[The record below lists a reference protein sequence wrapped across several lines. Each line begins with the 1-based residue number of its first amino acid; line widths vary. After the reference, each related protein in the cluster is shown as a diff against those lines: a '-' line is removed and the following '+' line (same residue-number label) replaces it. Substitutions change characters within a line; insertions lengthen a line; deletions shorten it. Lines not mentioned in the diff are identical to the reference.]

1 VIRSSNTLTGTR
13 FCQIIVLLLSI
24 CTAAAAT
31 SLSGTFKNPDGSFVN
46 GKIIFLLS
54 QPARLND
61 QSAQIVPMVKIFAVT
76 NGALEGGAFVYGND
90 VLVPGGTYYL
100 VRLVDSNNNLLFEQK
115 WSISGVSLN
124 LGTLTPTT
132 TGVVYPDPLIKN
144 LATSQAVQ
152 GPVSFSAPI
161 TAFSLT
167 LNGNLNPGAA
177 DLYDLGNSSAPW
189 QELHAQRW
197 NSLFAVGSSGGTA
210 LPPTGIPGA
219 AVLSSGGSIGAGTY
233 YFKVTYF
240 NKNGETTASPARTV
254 TVASGTT
261 NRIHVAPNDAL
272 WGSGCYGYLVYAS
285 TDNVNFY
292 AQTPSGVSADFQ
304 LSAPGG
310 KTGHYVALGS
320 YGARFN
326 SLTLSGVAPPST
338 NTATIDPLQVALNNT
353 MRQSD
358 YGASQGT
365 LIVPVAFSGGAIS
378 AHTLTTPLVVPRY
391 AHIKGVSHYG
401 VGKTDAGAS
410 RIYGAWADSKL
421 GVVMTFGGF
430 HSIENVTIFG
440 PGHGVIYLAGVG
452 LQAEAEIA
460 KNAAF
465 RTSDTSNTYA
475 ALKIVGVHYNV
486 HHENVYL
493 RGGKAAVQGQN
504 LAGGGNWTFKDVRWD
519 LGGSSAIQNISSL
532 TDPDNGVNDGG
543 FSNATGPVTLR
554 DILIEQG
561 TGILL
566 DCMNMG
572 VRLSKVEMADTTAQA
587 GTDSFIKTGCD
598 ANCTGQNALSWEI
611 EDSSLPASGNVR
623 VGTNISTGGVPNFTV
638 IRSSLGAGSS
648 TGTFVG
654 LDLNNINTPI
664 WLFAANIDPNPNATG
679 TNVAKIIN
687 TASTAQIFSFVTPML
702 PNQSISLYGW
712 NEFPDRVVITPAG
725 SNGSNRSAR
734 QSWFNSGGPI
744 ELRGV
749 NDTQQ
754 NAIFDTNGNLTLRQ
768 NLTINPNGVSASRIA
783 LGQTPAAGGSIS
795 VVNQGSVYMRNVAN
809 TADVRLIAGDAS
821 DRAIV
826 GDANGVCLSTSS
838 NCAPI
843 KGNLSAAAT
852 LDFPSTS
859 ASACSDLT
867 LAVTGATAGDP
878 VFLGAP
884 NVSIPIG
891 GSFFAWV
898 SATNTVTVRFCADGT
913 ARDPASGS
921 FRVTIVK
928 F

>member
-1 VIRSSNTLTGTR
+1 MIRSSNKSTAWQ
-13 FCQIIVLLLSI
+13 FCLLLVLLLSI
-24 CTAAAAT
+24 CSAAAAT
-31 SLSGTFKNPDGSFVN
+31 NLSGTFKSPDGSFVN

-54 QPARLND
+54 QPARLDD
-61 QSAQIVPMVKIFAVT
+61 QSAQVVPMVKIFSVT
-76 NGALEGGAFVYGND
+76 SGVLETGAFVYGND

-100 VRLVDSNNNLLFEQK
+100 VRLVDTNNNLLFEQK
-115 WSISGVSLN
+115 WSISGVNLD

-132 TGVVYPDPLIKN
+132 TGVVFPDPLIKN
-144 LATSQAVQ
+144 LVTGQAVQ

-189 QELHAQRW
+189 LELHAQRW

-326 SLTLSGVAPPST
+326 SLTFSGAAPPST

-358 YGASQGT
+358 YAASQGA
-365 LIVPVAFSGGAIS
+365 LIVPVQFSGGAIS
-378 AHTLTTPLVVPRY
+378 THTLTTPLIVPRY

-410 RIYGAWADSKL
+410 RIYGDWTDSKL
-421 GVVMTFGGF
+421 GVVMSFCGF

-440 PGHGVIYLAGVG
+440 PGHGVMYLAGVG
-452 LQAEAEIA
+452 CQAEAEIA
-460 KNAAF
+460 RNAAF

-504 LAGGGNWTFKDVRWD
+504 LGGGGMWSFEKTRWD
-519 LGGSSAIQNISSL
+519 LGGSSAIQNISSVS
-532 TDPDNGVNDGG
+532 DPDNGVNDGA
-543 FSNATGPVTLR
+543 FSNATGPITLR
-554 DILIEQG
+554 DMLIEQG
-561 TGILL
+561 SGILL

-572 VRLSKVEMADTTAQA
+572 VRLNKVEMADTVAQA

-623 VGTNISTGGVPNFTV
+623 VGMNIPNAGIPSVTV

-648 TGTFVG
+648 TGTNVG

-687 TASTAQIFSFVTPML
+687 AASTAQIFSFVTPML

-725 SNGSNRSAR
+725 SNGSTRTSR
-734 QSWFNSGGPI
+734 QSWFNNNGPI
-744 ELRGV
+744 ELRGA

-754 NAIFDTNGNLTLRQ
+754 NAIFDQNGNLTLRQ

-783 LGQTPAAGGSIS
+783 IGQNTASGGSIS
-795 VVNQGSVYMRNVAN
+795 LVNQGSIYARNIAN
-809 TADVRLIAGDAS
+809 NGDVRLGTIDSS
-821 DRAIV
+821 DRAII

-843 KGNLSAAAT
+843 KGNMSATAT

-867 LAVTGATAGDP
+867 LAVTGASAGDP
-878 VFLGAP
+878 VLLGAP
-884 NVSIPIG
+884 SASVPAG
-891 GSFFAWV
+891 GSFFAWA
-898 SATNTVTVRFCADGT
+898 SAANTVTVRFCADGT

-921 FRVTIVK
+921 FRATILK

>member
-1 VIRSSNTLTGTR
+1 
-13 FCQIIVLLLSI
+13 
-24 CTAAAAT
+24 
-31 SLSGTFKNPDGSFVN
+31 
-46 GKIIFLLS
+46 
-54 QPARLND
+54 
-61 QSAQIVPMVKIFAVT
+61 
-76 NGALEGGAFVYGND
+76 
-90 VLVPGGTYYL
+90 
-100 VRLVDSNNNLLFEQK
+100 
-115 WSISGVSLN
+115 
-124 LGTLTPTT
+124 
-132 TGVVYPDPLIKN
+132 
-144 LATSQAVQ
+144 
-152 GPVSFSAPI
+152 
-161 TAFSLT
+161 
-167 LNGNLNPGAA
+167 
-177 DLYDLGNSSAPW
+177 
-189 QELHAQRW
+189 
-197 NSLFAVGSSGGTA
+197 
-210 LPPTGIPGA
+210 
-219 AVLSSGGSIGAGTY
+219 
-233 YFKVTYF
+233 
-240 NKNGETTASPARTV
+240 
-254 TVASGTT
+254 
-261 NRIHVAPNDAL
+261 
-272 WGSGCYGYLVYAS
+272 
-285 TDNVNFY
+285 
-292 AQTPSGVSADFQ
+292 
-304 LSAPGG
+304 
-310 KTGHYVALGS
+310 
-320 YGARFN
+320 
-326 SLTLSGVAPPST
+326 
-338 NTATIDPLQVALNNT
+338 
-353 MRQSD
+353 
-358 YGASQGT
+358 
-365 LIVPVAFSGGAIS
+365 
-378 AHTLTTPLVVPRY
+378 
-391 AHIKGVSHYG
+391 